1 MEFTG
6 QHQAD
11 HNQSFVEQPLHA
23 DDDDANH
30 FTSDGRIV
38 DLVLKGHWVNP
49 HRKNCGR
56 MISDH
61 LLSSDEDDTLDDS
74 ILTDS
79 SGPMHNKDL
88 LQELLYSRDKDKSDE
103 SSLVI
108 PAAAAYDSDSTTSS
122 YSPTLEDKE
131 NVQRM
136 VDKNEKQPCSVP
148 VPVRGIAVHKGLG
161 KQGKMIEKNIFTGI
175 GLNKL
180 TKLGCVNAA
189 KVLVGH
195 VTITHPISSNHGD
208 RPTRY
213 DRILHCMCEVGMGG
227 NNFLAHDYCGL
238 NLSQYH
244 NHCVHTDQ

>member
-23 DDDDANH
+23 DDDDASH

-38 DLVLKGHWVNP
+38 DLVLKGHRVNP
-49 HRKNCGR
+49 HHKNYGCV
-56 MISDH
+56 ISDH

-79 SGPMHNKDL
+79 SGPMHNKEL

-103 SSLVI
+103 SSLVT

-122 YSPTLEDKE
+122 HSPTLEDKE
-131 NVQRM
+131 NVQKM
-136 VDKNEKQPCSVP
+136 VDKNEKQPIKLCSVP
-148 VPVRGIAVHKGLG
+148 VPVKGIAVHKGLG

-175 GLNKL
+175 GLDKL
-180 TKLGCVNAA
+180 TRLGCVNAA

-195 VTITHPISSNHGD
+195 VTITDPTSSNHGD

-213 DRILHCMCEVGMGG
+213 ERILHCVCEVGMGG
-227 NNFLAHDYCGL
+227 NNFW
-238 NLSQYH
+238 
-244 NHCVHTDQ
+244 HTIIVD